1 MAIYQRRDLRT
12 QEDIGEPGPLP
23 ANLRGSLTDEDLE
36 HLTDLNPAPE
46 YDGQGFFRVA
56 DPDPEPV
63 PVRWIHK
70 AIYIRRFTADER
82 RAIQAARPSDPILAD
97 LLYVLES
104 AENVFLDDPDL
115 VNGLG
120 YLVAQG
126 HLGAERPAQILA

>member
-1 MAIYQRRDLRT
+1 MTLYQRRDLAT

-23 ANLRGSLTDEDLE
+23 DNLRGSLTDEDLE
-36 HLTDLNPAPE
+36 HLSDLNPAPE

-56 DPDPEPV
+56 DPEPAPA

-70 AIYIRRFTADER
+70 AIYLRRFTAAER
-82 RAIQAARPSDPILAD
+82 IAIFAARGADPILND

-126 HLGAERPAQILA
+126 HLDPERPAQILA